1 MLRKSIVGSRPLRGS
16 VLTTSLA
23 LSLFSLT
30 TAAQARDVSFKLEPG
45 LAVPLSA
52 PQSRIYDVGGSES
65 LKLLFGLTPYL
76 DIGPTASFTL
86 LPASEAQAESG
97 IVWGLGGGLRLKRP
111 WNSEGFY
118 GISPWVDADLLYM
131 RTGDLNRPGF
141 DAAVGLAVPVG
152 TTRSLWIGPFVRY
165 MQTLQPTRAGF
176 DNRDAKILIL
186 GVSFEV
192 GSGIARAHAV
202 EESPI
207 VTREVIVTKEVAAC
221 PDGDHDG
228 LPDNVDRCPEVVGS
242 IETWGCPKYD
252 KVVVEKD
259 KLELREKVYFAYDQ
273 AKIED
278 RSFPVLDEVVR
289 ALKDNKGFKVQV
301 EGHTDSSG
309 ANDHNQT
316 LSEQRAAAVV
326 DYIVGHGVPRDR
338 VTSKG
343 FSSSVPTD
351 TNDTV
356 GGRENNRRVEFVVH
370 FTILNAG
377 STK

>member
-1 MLRKSIVGSRPLRGS
+1 MLRKSIAASRPLRAS
-16 VLTTSLA
+16 ILATSLA
-23 LSLFSLT
+23 LGLFTFGT
-30 TAAQARDVSFKLEPG
+30 TAGAVDLSLKLEPG

-97 IVWGLGGGLRLKRP
+97 IVWGLGGGIRIKRP
-111 WNSEGFY
+111 WNSQGFY
-118 GISPWVDADLLYM
+118 GISPWFDADLLYM

-152 TTRSLWIGPFVRY
+152 ETRNLWIGPFVRY
-165 MQTLQPTRAGF
+165 MQTLQAVREGF

-192 GSGIARAHAV
+192 GSGIRRERAT
-202 EESPI
+202 EESP
-207 VTREVIVTKEVAAC
+207 VATREVIVTREVASC
-221 PDGDHDG
+221 PDSDHDG
-228 LPDNVDRCPEVVGS
+228 LLDSVDRCPEVVGS

-259 KLELREKVYFAYDQ
+259 KLELREKVYFAFDQ
-273 AKIED
+273 AKIEE
-278 RSFPVLDEVVR
+278 RSFPVLDEVVK
-289 ALKDNKGFKVQV
+289 ALQDNKGFKVQV

-309 ANDHNQT
+309 LEGHNQT
-316 LSEQRAAAVV
+316 LSEKRAAAVV
-326 DYIVGHGVPRDR
+326 DYIVAHGVPRDR

-356 GGRENNRRVEFVVH
+356 NGRENNRRVEFIVR

>member
-1 MLRKSIVGSRPLRGS
+1 MLRKSIATSRLRDAFML
-16 VLTTSLA
+16 VTSLT
-23 LSLFSLT
+23 LGLLT
-30 TAAQARDVSFKLEPG
+30 WNADAQAVDVSFKLEPG

-76 DIGPTASFTL
+76 DIGPAASFTL
-86 LPASEAQAESG
+86 LPAAAAQAESG
-97 IVWGLGGGLRLKRP
+97 MVWGLGGGLRLKRP
-111 WNSEGFY
+111 WDSQGFY
-118 GISPWVDADLLYM
+118 GISPWVDADFLYM

-152 TTRSLWIGPFVRY
+152 ASRSLWIGPFVRY
-165 MQTLQPTRAGF
+165 MQTVQPKREGF

-192 GSGIARAHAV
+192 GPGIRRDT
-202 EESPI
+202 EERPI
-207 VTREVIVTKEVAAC
+207 VTREVIVTKEVPSC

-228 LPDNVDRCPEVVGS
+228 LPDSVDHCPEVVGS
-242 IETWGCPKYD
+242 IEDSGCPKYD

-259 KLELREKVYFAYDQ
+259 KLELREKVYFAFDQ

-278 RSFPVLDEVVR
+278 RSFPVLDEVVK

-309 ANDHNQT
+309 GEGHNQT
-316 LSEQRAAAVV
+316 LSEKRAAAVV
-326 DYIVGHGVPRDR
+326 EYIVAHGVPRDR
-338 VTSKG
+338 VSSKG

-356 GGRENNRRVEFVVH
+356 NGRENNRRVEFIVR

-377 STK
+377 RTK

>member
-1 MLRKSIVGSRPLRGS
+1 MLRKSIAEARPLGAS
-16 VLTTSLA
+16 VLATSLA
-23 LSLFSLT
+23 LGLLTWNTGARAVDLSL
-30 TAAQARDVSFKLEPG
+30 KLEPG

-86 LPASEAQAESG
+86 LSAAAAQGESG
-97 IVWGLGGGLRLKRP
+97 MVWGLGGGLRLKRP
-111 WNSEGFY
+111 WDSQSFY
-118 GISPWVDADLLYM
+118 GISPWLDADLLYM

-152 TTRSLWIGPFVRY
+152 ESRALWIGPFVRY
-165 MQTLQPTRAGF
+165 MQTLQPTREGF

-192 GSGIARAHAV
+192 GSGIHRARSTDDQAIA
-202 EESPI
+202 
-207 VTREVIVTKEVAAC
+207 TREIIVTKEVVSC
-221 PDGDHDG
+221 PDGDGDG
-228 LPDNVDRCPEVVGS
+228 LPDSVDHCPEVVGS
-242 IETWGCPKYD
+242 IESSGCPKYE

-259 KLELREKVYFAYDQ
+259 KLELREKVYFAFDQ

-278 RSFPVLDEVVR
+278 RSFPVLDEVVK
-289 ALKDNKGFKVQV
+289 ALTDNKGFKVQV

-309 ANDHNQT
+309 GEGHNQT
-316 LSEQRAAAVV
+316 LSERRAAAVV
-326 DYIVGHGVPRDR
+326 DYIVAHGVPRDR
-338 VTSKG
+338 VSSKG

-356 GGRENNRRVEFVVH
+356 NGRENNRRVEFIVR